1 MTLFKKQN
9 NKKVEIYEPDARDK
23 YLETMEFSYLF
34 SMFELFKMVENIP
47 GHIVELGVGAGRNAI
62 VLGHLLKLNS
72 QHGNSKYF
80 GFDTF
85 ESYTERDLE
94 NHKELS
100 RERWS
105 SNSKSFVDDRIKT
118 FNLQD
123 TCSTVK
129 GDIIESLPRF
139 LESPN
144 SRFTSSSFYC
154 RLIYVDTSA
163 YDPAKLSIE
172 VLYKH
177 LVPGGIL
184 AIDQKKQ
191 GGEWKAIVEF
201 ATENNLELVTTSKYN
216 STPAYI
222 VK

>member
-1 MTLFKKQN
+1 M
-9 NKKVEIYEPDARDK
+9 
-23 YLETMEFSYLF
+23 
-34 SMFELFKMVENIP
+34 
-47 GHIVELGVGAGRNAI
+47 
-62 VLGHLLKLNS
+62 
-72 QHGNSKYF
+72 
-80 GFDTF
+80 
-85 ESYTERDLE
+85 
-94 NHKELS
+94 

-105 SNSKSFVDDRIKT
+105 NNSKNFVDERIKK

-123 TCSTVK
+123 TCFTVE
-129 GDIIESLPRF
+129 GDIVESLPEF
-139 LESPN
+139 LKSPN
-144 SRFTSSSFYC
+144 SRFSSTSFYC

-172 VLYKH
+172 VLFEY

-201 ATENNLELVTTSKYN
+201 ATENNLELITASKYN

-222 VK
+222 IK

>member
-1 MTLFKKQN
+1 MNLF
-9 NKKVEIYEPDARDK
+9 NKKNVKKNEVYEPDARDK
-23 YLETMEFSYLF
+23 YLETIEFTYLY
-34 SMFELFKMVENIP
+34 SMFELFKTVENIP

-85 ESYTERDLE
+85 ESYTERDLN

-105 SNSKSFVDDRIKT
+105 NNSKSFVDDRIKK

-123 TCSTVK
+123 TCFTVE
-129 GDIIESLPRF
+129 GDILESLPEF
-139 LESPN
+139 LKSPN
-144 SRFTSSSFYC
+144 SRFSSTSFYC

-172 VLYKH
+172 VLFEH

-201 ATENNLELVTTSKYN
+201 ASENNLELITTSKYN

-222 VK
+222 IK

>member
-1 MTLFKKQN
+1 MTLFKKPI
-9 NKKVEIYEPDARDK
+9 NKKVEAYEPDARDK
-23 YLETMEFSYLF
+23 YLETIEFSYLF
-34 SMFELFKMVENIP
+34 SIFELFKMVENIP

-72 QHGNSKYF
+72 QHGNSRYF

-105 SNSKSFVDDRIKT
+105 TNSKSFVDDRIKT

-123 TCSTVK
+123 TCLTIE

>member
-1 MTLFKKQN
+1 
-9 NKKVEIYEPDARDK
+9 
-23 YLETMEFSYLF
+23 
-34 SMFELFKMVENIP
+34 MFELFKTVENIP

-80 GFDTF
+80 GLDTF
-85 ESYTERDLE
+85 ESYTERDLN
-94 NHKELS
+94 NHKDLS

-105 SNSKSFVDDRIKT
+105 NNSKNFVDERIKK

-123 TCSTVK
+123 TCFTVE
-129 GDIIESLPRF
+129 GDIVESLPEF
-139 LESPN
+139 LKSPN
-144 SRFTSSSFYC
+144 SRFSSTSFYC

-172 VLYKH
+172 VLFEY

-201 ATENNLELVTTSKYN
+201 ATENNLELITASKYN

-222 VK
+222 IK

>member
-1 MTLFKKQN
+1 MKIFKKQTN
-9 NKKVEIYEPDARDK
+9 NKSEIYEPDARDK
-23 YLETMEFSYLF
+23 YLETIEFTYLY
-34 SMFELFKMVENIP
+34 SMFELFKMVENKP

-85 ESYTERDLE
+85 ESYTERDLN

-105 SNSKSFVDDRIKT
+105 SNSKSFVDDRIKK

-123 TCSTVK
+123 TCLTIE
-129 GDIIESLPRF
+129 GDIVDSLPDF
-139 LESPN
+139 LKSSN
-144 SRFTSSSFYC
+144 SRFTSTSFYC
-154 RLIYVDTSA
+154 RLIYIDTSA
-163 YDPAKLSIE
+163 YDPAKISIE
-172 VLYKH
+172 YLFEH

-201 ATENNLELVTTSKYN
+201 ATLNNLELITASKYN

-222 VK
+222 IK